1 MNISQYKNISAIIV
15 RTKPGIEDDM
25 IGTSIYVMNNNENIG
40 TVVEYNKMTG
50 NMVVELNMLLSENDL
65 TRMDVRP
72 ISFIRVN

>member
-1 MNISQYKNISAIIV
+1 
-15 RTKPGIEDDM
+15 M